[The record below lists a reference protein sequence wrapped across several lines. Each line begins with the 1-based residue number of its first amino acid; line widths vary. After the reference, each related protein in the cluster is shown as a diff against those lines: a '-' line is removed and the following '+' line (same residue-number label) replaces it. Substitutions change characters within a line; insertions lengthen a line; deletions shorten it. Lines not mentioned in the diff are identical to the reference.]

1 MHACSLCSRMSDDSD
16 PRNIAGDFEP
26 NYEDPATPPDKMPA
40 DNPRYPLDNITIVN
54 LPEVPGG
61 WRIDIAKYAPQVPGG
76 PVQLREYE
84 VSSDK
89 GSLERVHFKST
100 DKPGI
105 VQVVT
110 EASIMNAGWLGEE
123 IRCTITT
130 DEVVSSH
137 VVCKGAGKGR

>member
-1 MHACSLCSRMSDDSD
+1 MSDTSS
-16 PRNIAGDFEP
+16 PRNIAGDYEPPHREP
-26 NYEDPATPPDKMPA
+26 NYDDLDPATPPEKMPG
-40 DNPRYPLDNITIVN
+40 DNPRLDNITIVN

-84 VSSDK
+84 ISSDK
-89 GSLERVHFKST
+89 GRLERVLFKST

-110 EASIMNAGWLGEE
+110 EASIMTAGRLGED

-130 DEVVSSH
+130 DEVVSCH